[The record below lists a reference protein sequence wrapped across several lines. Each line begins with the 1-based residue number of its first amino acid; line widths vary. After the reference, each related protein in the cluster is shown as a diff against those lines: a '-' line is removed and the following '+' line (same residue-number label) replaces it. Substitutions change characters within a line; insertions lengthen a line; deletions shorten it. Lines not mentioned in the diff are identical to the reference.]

1 MTWPDACFTNDT
13 ATGLAQATNK
23 GMQKRL
29 WRQLLTTTC
38 LELVERDE
46 LRPSIKAQRNECG
59 GKESRSVPSCVPSSV
74 EISQRGNHQR
84 HRIWQSPVSA
94 LWRDQSIDLVGK
106 RPAYKDFKG

>member
-38 LELVERDE
+38 LELVWTCPYQIGHQ
-46 LRPSIKAQRNECG
+46 LPVKLMLLPSA
-59 GKESRSVPSCVPSSV
+59 
-74 EISQRGNHQR
+74 
-84 HRIWQSPVSA
+84 
-94 LWRDQSIDLVGK
+94 
-106 RPAYKDFKG
+106 